1 MSKKQFNE
9 MMMEVGILETLD
21 HPNIVKYI
29 ETYCDSQYLYLVMES
44 CSGGELLDHNKKTKN
59 EKKFTE
65 HDVAHI
71 MESCL
76 SAINHAHALKIA
88 HRDIKPENI
97 MWGEDGT
104 VRLVD
109 FGLSV

>member
-1 MSKKQFNE
+1 
-9 MMMEVGILETLD
+9 MEVGILETLD